1 MTLLLCN
8 SAAWSCDT
16 SLVRLLE
23 GTSELLFVEGEHGR
37 AVCRSYLTWFVRA
50 YITCKKKIQS
60 LSHTIVL
67 LYVAK
72 NNVICN
78 ARGKQM
84 E

>member
-1 MTLLLCN
+1 MAVLSVALISRGSCVLILL
-8 SAAWSCDT
+8 AK
-16 SLVRLLE
+16 E
-23 GTSELLFVEGEHGR
+23 
-37 AVCRSYLTWFVRA
+37 
-50 YITCKKKIQS
+50 IQN